1 MDRVYCEADDTS
13 DYRSHDIRIRG
24 RLLRRRKPVRF
35 RGTAG
40 PSFGGEFDKDLARAP
55 SPSLAY
61 QAIAPNLVAR
71 TLFSGPAGSVSVEIR
86 DILVGP
92 GQTAELPSGAS
103 AALIV
108 VQAGSAAVKVDG
120 KTAEPQTGG
129 VFNVPQGQPVEIDN
143 SRETRPFLARTYA
156 FSATGG

>member
-1 MDRVYCEADDTS
+1 VKQTTQ
-13 DYRSHDIRIRG
+13 
-24 RLLRRRKPVRF
+24 VT
-35 RGTAG
+35 TAVTIFAFAG
-40 PSFGGEFDKDLARAP
+40 AGFVVESRCAFAAPPAQASAASPTKDLARAQ
-55 SPSLAY
+55 SLSLTY

-71 TLFSGPAGSVSVEIR
+71 TLFSGPAGPVSVEIR

-129 VFNVPQGQPVEIDN
+129 VFNVPQGQQVEIDN